1 MYVAIPAQATSV
13 PSPCVTEPLD
23 QLYTRPMF
31 PTLTVQQAEQKAK
44 KEAEQKAKI
53 KAAQKAKQRAE
64 QKARKEADQRR
75 RAPRSCGVWAPKSR
89 TSRGSLPC
97 ERARI
102 PCRPSLHTAP
112 RPPDRPSPPP
122 PHAPPPD
129 ACPTRSVV
137 VCLDVAAAAKPE
149 DKKSVY
155 HISVR
160 VD

>member
-75 RAPRSCGVWAPKSR
+75 RAEELRRLGAEEPDIAGEPALRACSHPMPP
-89 TSRGSLPC
+89 LP
-97 ERARI
+97 
-102 PCRPSLHTAP
+102 PH
-112 RPPDRPSPPP
+112 RPSPPRP
-122 PHAPPPD
+122 PLAPQTAPRPPD